1 MNPQPPPRTRSYTKP
16 WLSYKEQIALLTA
29 RGLTIADPEIAQA
42 FLSHVNYYRF
52 SGYCLAFEKNRH
64 TFLAG
69 TTFYDIKM
77 AYEFDSRL
85 RDIINEALEVIEIN
99 IRTCLVHHLAQRH
112 GAFGHINP
120 NNFFERF
127 EHDDW
132 MEHVRDEVDRSSELF
147 IEHFRETY
155 AEYPDLPIWMLVE
168 ILSFGTLTRMYRGMK
183 RSDQRVVSNRYRL
196 QAQDFGTILLHMGYV
211 RNLCAHHLR
220 LWDRVWSVKAS
231 LPKGKHWQPP
241 LLPRNDRLFATLVL
255 AYYLLVNCPAISA
268 FTTQWR
274 DRLRTLLLG
283 PPNTPT
289 ALSQMGIPTDW
300 QSHPMWT

>member
-85 RDIINEALEVIEIN
+85 RDIINEALEVIEID

-183 RSDQRVVSNRYRL
+183 RFRSARSFQPLPASGPGFRYDSPPHGVRPEPVRPSLASLGPRVVSEGESAKG
-196 QAQDFGTILLHMGYV
+196 QALAT
-211 RNLCAHHLR
+211 
-220 LWDRVWSVKAS
+220 AS
-231 LPKGKHWQPP
+231 LAAQ
-241 LLPRNDRLFATLVL
+241 
-255 AYYLLVNCPAISA
+255 
-268 FTTQWR
+268 
-274 DRLRTLLLG
+274 
-283 PPNTPT
+283 
-289 ALSQMGIPTDW
+289 
-300 QSHPMWT
+300 